1 MTVPPLPRILVA
13 HPHVRSDAH
22 ILSGSPHVVGS
33 RVPVRRLWAWHRGG
47 TTVEKLMRR
56 YPQLGPAK
64 VLDALA
70 FAYDNVDLM
79 QADLDREQKLFEER
93 GGPTE
98 FARPLAQLALPFAA
112 APAPLPPEPRR
123 TPPAPVVPT
132 VPAAPAPRAPR
143 PTAAASRRAKPSRRR

>member
-1 MTVPPLPRILVA
+1 MTVPPLPRILVP
-13 HPHVRSDAH
+13 HPHVRCDAH

-47 TTVEKLMRR
+47 TAVEKLMRR

-70 FAYDNVDLM
+70 FAYDNQDVI
-79 QADLDREQKLFEER
+79 QADLDREQALFEER
-93 GGPTE
+93 GGPTP

-112 APAPLPPEPRR
+112 PP
-123 TPPAPVVPT
+123 PPAGAPRLAPPSPPPPGPRPAR
-132 VPAAPAPRAPR
+132 PAA
-143 PTAAASRRAKPSRRR
+143 AAARRAKTSRRG